1 MPQVDPLDTAPVL
14 ALRPQDIDT
23 LVDELR
29 AYHAI

>member
-1 MPQVDPLDTAPVL
+1 MPQVELLDTAPVL
-14 ALRPQDIDT
+14 ALTPQGIDT